1 MQDNGLSAGLVE
13 ESVDYAAQYPYE
25 TTEKLIA
32 RKLIKEL
39 TDEDAQSGTVFR
51 KSDVRQS
58 VTAAEVDSIMNDEV
72 AEILI
77 EKAEEVSDRAKV
89 GIVNI
94 DMLSRTFADG
104 ETVTLEEVKKRVK
117 GFDRK
122 VTYLKVLARGVL
134 DKKLTVK
141 ADAFSLQAAKMILL
155 TGGKVIK
162 K

>member
-1 MQDNGLSAGLVE
+1 
-13 ESVDYAAQYPYE
+13 
-25 TTEKLIA
+25 
-32 RKLIKEL
+32 
-39 TDEDAQSGTVFR
+39 
-51 KSDVRQS
+51 
-58 VTAAEVDSIMNDEV
+58 MNDEV

-94 DMLSRTFADG
+94 DMLSRTFKDG
-104 ETVTLEEVKKRVK
+104 ETVTLEEIKKRVK
-117 GFDRK
+117 GFDKK

-155 TGGKVIK
+155 TGGKVIRK
-162 K
+162 